1 MLQLYSLAE
10 IVLAVPV
17 SYVSAER
24 IFSGLQFIPS
34 PQRSN
39 ITEQISENVTS
50 VFSNKLF
57 RRSTFV

>member
-10 IVLAVPV
+10 IVPPFPV

-24 IFSGLQFIPS
+24 IFSGLRFIPS
-34 PQRSN
+34 PQRLN

-50 VFSNKLF
+50 VFSNKF
-57 RRSTFV
+57 